1 MKATLISNE
10 NNEGEFTMEFSADE
24 LEKAVVGVYQREKKN
39 FQLDGFRRGKA
50 PRSLIEKKY
59 GENIFVEDAV
69 NDLINREYPKAIDE
83 LELRIIDSPKVDFTP
98 VEKGNDFTA
107 TVTVALYPE
116 FDVTDYKGVE
126 VVKVDSTVTEE
137 DIDKE
142 MKALQ
147 KRNGRMVDVDR
158 PAKEGDRVMLDYN
171 GTVDGESFEGGSAT
185 NYPLLLGSNTF
196 IPGFEKQLEGT
207 SKGEEKDVV
216 VTFPED
222 YHEES
227 LAGKEAVF
235 ACKINEVK
243 EEQLPEL
250 DDEFA
255 KDTSEFDTI
264 EELRNNTAE
273 ELKTRIADEAE
284 TQMKDEA
291 LRKVYEA
298 NDIDVPD
305 VMINDEVNNMMAE
318 FDQQL
323 RAQGMSLEHYIDYMG
338 QKTEEFK
345 EGMKDDA
352 LRRVK
357 TRMIIGKI
365 VEKENI
371 EASSEDV
378 DKELEMLATQYGM
391 QLEDVKKA
399 VGEQNIS
406 YMENDVKMKNAVDFI
421 FENAVFID
429 APEKKETEESE
440 EA

>member
-10 NNEGEFTMEFSADE
+10 NNEGKFTMEFSADE

-171 GTVDGESFEGGSAT
+171 GTVDGEAFEGGSAT

-255 KDTSEFDTI
+255 KDISEFDTI

-284 TQMKDEA
+284 TQMKDDA

-305 VMINDEVNNMMAE
+305 VMINDEVNNMMVE

>member
-10 NNEGEFTMEFSADE
+10 NNEGKFTMEFSADE

-39 FQLDGFRRGKA
+39 FRLDGFRRGKA

-171 GTVDGESFEGGSAT
+171 GTVDGEAFEGGSAT

-255 KDTSEFDTI
+255 KDISEFDTI

-273 ELKTRIADEAE
+273 ELKTRIADEAK
-284 TQMKDEA
+284 TQMKDDA

>member
-10 NNEGEFTMEFSADE
+10 NNEGKFTMEFSADQ

-50 PRSLIEKKY
+50 PRSLIEKKF

-69 NDLINREYPKAIDE
+69 NDLINQEYPKAIEE
-83 LELRIIDSPKVDFTP
+83 LELRVIDSPKVDFTP

-116 FDVTDYKGVE
+116 FDIDNYKGIE
-126 VVKVDSTVTEE
+126 VVKIDGTVTEE

-171 GTVDGESFEGGSAT
+171 GTVDGEAFEGGSAT

-196 IPGFEKQLEGT
+196 IPGFEKQLEGA

-216 VTFPED
+216 VTFPEE
-222 YHEES
+222 YHEKS

-273 ELKTRIADEAE
+273 ELKSRIADEAE

-345 EGMKDDA
+345 AGMKDDA

-365 VEKENI
+365 VEQENI
-371 EASSEDV
+371 EASAEDV
-378 DKELEMLATQYGM
+378 EKELEMLATQYGM

-399 VGEQNIS
+399 IGEQNIS

-421 FENAVFID
+421 YENAVFVD
-429 APEKKETEESE
+429 APEEKETEESE

>member
-10 NNEGEFTMEFSADE
+10 NNEGKFTMEFSADE

-171 GTVDGESFEGGSAT
+171 GTVDGEAFEGGSAT

-255 KDTSEFDTI
+255 KDISEFDTI

>member
-10 NNEGEFTMEFSADE
+10 NNEGKFTMEFSADE

-171 GTVDGESFEGGSAT
+171 GTVDGEAFEGGSAT

-255 KDTSEFDTI
+255 KDISEFDTI

-284 TQMKDEA
+284 TQMKDDA

>member
-1 MKATLISNE
+1 M
-10 NNEGEFTMEFSADE
+10 
-24 LEKAVVGVYQREKKN
+24 
-39 FQLDGFRRGKA
+39 
-50 PRSLIEKKY
+50 
-59 GENIFVEDAV
+59 
-69 NDLINREYPKAIDE
+69 
-83 LELRIIDSPKVDFTP
+83 
-98 VEKGNDFTA
+98 
-107 TVTVALYPE
+107 
-116 FDVTDYKGVE
+116 
-126 VVKVDSTVTEE
+126 
-137 DIDKE
+137 
-142 MKALQ
+142 
-147 KRNGRMVDVDR
+147 
-158 PAKEGDRVMLDYN
+158 
-171 GTVDGESFEGGSAT
+171 
-185 NYPLLLGSNTF
+185 
-196 IPGFEKQLEGT
+196 
-207 SKGEEKDVV
+207 

-255 KDTSEFDTI
+255 KDISEFDTI

-284 TQMKDEA
+284 TQMKDDA